1 MMSTPAQGRLTVAG
15 TAERDEQ
22 AAVVFAYADKTMLR
36 ISGLSVRGL
45 NAGRLEEMLT
55 RELNSLVRVIGVTG
69 QSIDMDVYGLDEA
82 NILRDEKKIIKAVAL
97 AEGITLTDLASLACS
112 GKTTDV
118 EAAGLTRPAGP
129 HCAGERWKH
138 GA

>member
-1 MMSTPAQGRLTVAG
+1 LADAAG
-15 TAERDEQ
+15 TDEQ
-22 AAVVFAYADKTMLR
+22 ATVVFAYADKTMLR

-45 NAGRLEEMLT
+45 NAGQLEELLA
-55 RELNSLVRVIGVTG
+55 RELNSMVRVIGVTG
-69 QSIDMDVYGLDEA
+69 QSIDMDVYGLSED
-82 NILRDEKKIIKAVAL
+82 NILRDEKKIIKAAAL

-112 GKTTDV
+112 GKTTAV
-118 EAAGLTRPAGP
+118 EAAALARPAGL

>member
-1 MMSTPAQGRLTVAG
+1 MISAPARDKPAPAG
-15 TAERDEQ
+15 TAGTDEQ
-22 AAVVFAYADKTMLR
+22 AAIVFAYADKTMLR

-45 NAGRLEEMLT
+45 NASRLEELLT
-55 RELNSLVRVIGVTG
+55 RELNSQTRVIGVTG
-69 QSIDMDVYGLDEA
+69 QSVELDVYGLDEA

-97 AEGITLTDLASLACS
+97 AEGITLTDLTSLACS
-112 GKTTDV
+112 GKTTAV
-118 EAAGLTRPAGP
+118 EAAGLRRPAGP

>member
-1 MMSTPAQGRLTVAG
+1 MIFAPAQERLALAG
-15 TAERDEQ
+15 TDEQ
-22 AAVVFAYADKTMLR
+22 ATIVFAYADKTMLR
-36 ISGLSVRGL
+36 ISGISVRGL
-45 NAGRLEEMLT
+45 NAGRLEELLT

-69 QSIDMDVYGLDEA
+69 QSIDLDVYGLDEA

-97 AEGITLTDLASLACS
+97 AEGITLTDLVGIACS
-112 GKTTDV
+112 GKTTAV
-118 EAAGLTRPAGP
+118 EAADLGRPAGP